1 MTRFIMKKNLLLSFC
16 ALIVF
21 TLSINAEVAQNEHP
35 VLQEKLNINP
45 DLNKKKLYKKHP
57 KTISFYFD
65 NEDMIDI
72 INFLAAE
79 KEVNV
84 ILPVGANAINV
95 KVTLHLEEKISVDEA
110 WDILYTLLDIAGYSM
125 VAKDDTYNIVKTTT
139 DINREALPLYIVK
152 PEEIPNTDKR
162 IRYLYYFSNIKI
174 SDDKNPN
181 NNEILAI
188 LNSVLPPPASG
199 TGGTPAPGGV
209 SFYTPD
215 AATNSLLIS
224 DKANNIKAVMN
235 IITALDTADA
245 QEKPEI
251 IQLRYMSAKKIEDLF
266 KDLLQT
272 AGDANQIRLGI
283 RQPNNNT
290 FFKKVRIVADER
302 TNRII
307 VFGRPQAVQRVK
319 DFINSYIDVELE
331 SGKSILHVYQL
342 QYLDAEKFAPVLEKI
357 VKNEKVG
364 ATEQS
369 KAGATTAGG
378 TERFF
383 EGVIIREDKP
393 TTISGEQPSGI
404 SQGNNNL
411 IIAARNDDYE
421 RIKKLIEQLDIPQ
434 PQVIIEVLIAD
445 LTIDDIA
452 SLGSNVRNPLGMG
465 LPDKVNF
472 QAAMTSDFLT
482 NQVTNPTTIQ
492 ADLLRR
498 AFNQDGTITADCDNI
513 GSNTQ
518 PACFSAANFFN
529 QGTML
534 LSFNDAATGQTWGL
548 TQVRKFIDAS
558 KVLHH
563 PHLIATHNKEAEIVL
578 REERL
583 ANDQGS
589 GSSGG
594 TTSRTR
600 KWIPAALSVKIT
612 PRISSAEMVNLQV
625 IIDIQQFETPPQSF
639 TNTGPQAANTANKIT
654 RNVTTNANVRSGHIL
669 ALGGLTRV
677 DTVIEQLETPLL
689 GRIPLIGWLFKDR
702 TNTTNKSNLTVFI
715 SPTIIEPRIRGGVGN
730 YTKNHVQLV
739 KSYARE
745 GMLFD
750 NLQDPI
756 TRWFFKTQKDDA
768 EVDLDDFLAQ
778 DEFIAPTIFDTRAE
792 NRVIAEKVKA
802 QAPVIT
808 ASAPKAVEKKQT
820 VVIAA
825 PSKKVD
831 IPVALPSQ
839 TPTVVAQPK
848 EQDLKSLM
856 ADVDNPFEKKGA

>member
-1 MTRFIMKKNLLLSFC
+1 MTRFIMKKNLLLSLC
-16 ALIVF
+16 AFILTVS
-21 TLSINAEVAQNEHP
+21 TYAEVAQNEHP
-35 VLQEKLNINP
+35 VLQEKVNVNP

-65 NEDMIDI
+65 NEDLIDI

-84 ILPVGANAINV
+84 VLPIGANAINV
-95 KVTLHLEEKISVDEA
+95 KVTLHLEEKISIDEA

-125 VAKDDTYNIVKTTT
+125 VAKDDTYNIVKTTN

-174 SDDKNPN
+174 SDDKNAN
-181 NNEILAI
+181 NNEIMAI
-188 LNSVLPPPASG
+188 LNSVLPPQAGPSSS
-199 TGGTPAPGGV
+199 TPTPGGT
-209 SFYTPD
+209 SYYTPD

-342 QYLDAEKFAPVLEKI
+342 QYLEAEKFAPVLERI
-357 VKNEKVG
+357 VKNEKIG

-383 EGVIIREDKP
+383 EGVIIRDDKP
-393 TTISGEQPSGI
+393 TTISGEQPSGVA
-404 SQGNNNL
+404 QGSNNL

-492 ADLLRR
+492 TDLLRR
-498 AFNQDGTITADCDNI
+498 AFNQNGTIVADCDNI
-513 GSNTQ
+513 GSSTS
-518 PACFSAANFFN
+518 PSCFSAANFFN

-534 LSFNDAATGQTWGL
+534 LSFNDAATGQTWGIA
-548 TQVRKFIDAS
+548 QVRKFLDAS

-563 PHLIATHNKEAEIVL
+563 PHLIATNNKEAEIRL
-578 REERL
+578 EEQRL
-583 ANDQGS
+583 AIDQGS

-594 TTSRTR
+594 TTTQTR

-612 PRISSAEMVNLQV
+612 PRISSTDMVNLNV
-625 IIDIQQFETPPQSF
+625 VIDIQQFETPPQSF

-654 RNVTTNANVRSGHIL
+654 RNVTTNANVRNGHIL

-677 DTVIEQLETPLL
+677 DTIVEQLETPLL
-689 GRIPLIGWLFKDR
+689 GKIPLIGWLFKDR

-739 KSYARE
+739 KSYSRE

-756 TRWFFKTQKDDA
+756 TRWFFRTQKDDA
-768 EVDLDDFLAQ
+768 EIDLDDFLAQ
-778 DEFIAPTIFDTRAE
+778 DEFMAPTIFDSRGE

-802 QAPVIT
+802 QAPVVT
-808 ASAPKAVEKKQT
+808 ASTQKPADKKET

-831 IPVALPSQ
+831 VPLTVPTQ
-839 TPTVVAQPK
+839 TTTIVAQPK

-856 ADVDNPFEKKGA
+856 ADVDNPFEKKAA